1 MSNKPDHEV
10 SMARADL
17 YKIAEYAIKLHRML
31 EEVSEEEGM
40 EGWMQSKI
48 TRAADYVSSVY
59 HTLSHDM
66 KFGESIEE
74 NKKGVRAPKRT
85 TKPKNPVAKNAFAAI
100 GGGAAGAHKDKKK
113 AAKQGDTKHKATAY
127 ENALHQA
134 LAQSLQVMEGY
145 GRYWCS
151 TDKKWKERKGPKQSR
166 K

>member
-17 YKIAEYAIKLHRML
+17 YKIAEYAIKLHRIL
-31 EEVSEEEGM
+31 EEVSEEEGL

-66 KFGESIEE
+66 EFGESIEE
-74 NKKGVRAPKRT
+74 NKKGVRASKRG
-85 TKPKNPVAKNAFAAI
+85 TKSKNPVAKNAFAAI
-100 GGGAAGAHKDKKK
+100 GSGAAGAHKDKKK
-113 AAKQGDTKHKATAY
+113 AAKQGDTKHKANAY

-134 LAQSLQVMEGY
+134 LEQSLQVMEEHN
-145 GRYWCS
+145 S
-151 TDKKWKERKGPKQSR
+151 PKQYR

>member
-74 NKKGVRAPKRT
+74 NKKGVRAPKRV
-85 TKPKNPVAKNAFAAI
+85 TKPRNPVAKNASAAI

-113 AAKQGDTKHKATAY
+113 QPNKAKLNIKPAHTKVHWIK
-127 ENALHQA
+127 H
-134 LAQSLQVMEGY
+134 
-145 GRYWCS
+145 
-151 TDKKWKERKGPKQSR
+151 
-166 K
+166 